1 MKNNIKAKAL
11 TESAIMIAFATVL
24 SIIKLA
30 DMPYGGSVT
39 IASALPIAIIAYR
52 YGIKTG
58 LLAGTVHAVIQ
69 QLIGISTLSY
79 FTTWQSILAIIVL
92 DYLVAFT
99 AVGFAGI
106 FRKLIKNQAIALSL
120 GCALI
125 CLIRYACHVI
135 SGATVWAGLSI
146 PTEAALSYSFIYNAT
161 YMIPET
167 IILVIVAL
175 YVGSAVDFRA
185 AMPTRLVKQ
194 EVPSNVS
201 LIAPVAGLLSCAA
214 IVYDVAK
221 IFEQLQDAGS
231 GEFNI
236 TGIINVD
243 WVELIVMNAVIAI
256 VVICLLIVRRSLLKP
271 NETK

>member
-1 MKNNIKAKAL
+1 MKNKIKAKAL

-92 DYLVAFT
+92 DYMVAFT

-125 CLIRYACHVI
+125 CAIRYACHVI

-146 PTEAALSYSFIYNAT
+146 PTKAALSYSFIYNAT

-167 IILVIVAL
+167 IILVIVSL
-175 YVGSAVDFRA
+175 YIGSAVDFRTA
-185 AMPTRLVKQ
+185 IPTRLTKQ
-194 EVPSNVS
+194 SLPSNVS
-201 LIAPVAGLLSCAA
+201 WIKPVAGLLSCAA
-214 IVYDVAK
+214 IVYDIVK
-221 IFEQLQDAGS
+221 IFEQLQS
-231 GEFNI
+231 GETGEFDI
-236 TGIINVD
+236 TGIANVD
-243 WVELIVMNAVIAI
+243 WTTLIVINAVVTVA
-256 VVICLLIVRRSLLKP
+256 VICLVMIRHSLLKSR
-271 NETK
+271 ESE

>member
-92 DYLVAFT
+92 DYMVAFT

-125 CLIRYACHVI
+125 CAIRYACHVI

-146 PTEAALSYSFIYNAT
+146 PTSAALVYSLGYNAT

-167 IILVIVAL
+167 IVTMAAAWYL
-175 YVGSAVDFRA
+175 GSVLDFRKA
-185 AMPTRLVKQ
+185 QPTRLERPQQQGKLVFGW
-194 EVPSNVS
+194 
-201 LIAPVAGLLSCAA
+201 IAGLLLAGA
-214 IVYDVAK
+214 L
-221 IFEQLQDAGS
+221 IFDAVKVFAPLQDAES
-231 GEFNI
+231 GEFMI
-236 TGIINVD
+236 TGLSQVA
-243 WVELIVMNAVIAI
+243 WGSVGIVTAVCVIAA
-256 VVICLLIVRRSLLKP
+256 VVLLFIGKRTAK
-271 NETK
+271 K

>member
-1 MKNNIKAKAL
+1 MKNKITAKAL
-11 TESAIMIAFATVL
+11 TESAIMIALATVL
-24 SIIKLA
+24 SLIKLA

-52 YGIKTG
+52 YGAKVG

-69 QLIGISTLSY
+69 QLIGLSTLSY

-92 DYLVAFT
+92 DYIVAFMAT
-99 AVGFAGI
+99 GLAGV
-106 FRKLIKNQAIALSL
+106 FRKVIKNQPVALCL

-201 LIAPVAGLLSCAA
+201 RIAPVAGLLSCAA

-231 GEFNI
+231 GEFDI
-236 TGIINVD
+236 TGIVNVD
-243 WVELIVMNAVIAI
+243 WVELIVMNAVIA
-256 VVICLLIVRRSLLKP
+256 VVVVCLLIVRRSLLKKP
-271 NETK
+271 E

>member
-1 MKNNIKAKAL
+1 MKNKITAKAL
-11 TESAIMIAFATVL
+11 TESAIMIALATVL

-52 YGIKTG
+52 YGVKIG
-58 LLAGTVHAVIQ
+58 LIAGTVHAVIQ
-69 QLIGISTLSY
+69 QLIGLSTLSY
-79 FTTWQSILAIIVL
+79 FTTWQSILAIILL
-92 DYLVAFT
+92 DYIVAFMAT
-99 AVGFAGI
+99 GLAGI
-106 FRKLIKNQAIALSL
+106 FRKTVKNQAIALCL

-125 CLIRYACHVI
+125 CVIRYACHVI

-175 YVGSAVDFRA
+175 YIGSAVNFHTA
-185 AMPTRLVKQ
+185 IPTRLVKQ
-194 EVPSNVS
+194 SVPSNVS
-201 LIAPVAGLLSCAA
+201 WISPVAGLLSCVA

-221 IFEQLQDAGS
+221 IFEQLQNAKT
-231 GEFNI
+231 GEFDI
-236 TGIINVD
+236 SGIANVD
-243 WVELIVMNAVIAI
+243 WTELIVMTTVILAA
-256 VVICLLIVRRSLLKP
+256 VICLLAVRHSLLKKSDS
-271 NETK
+271 E

>member
-92 DYLVAFT
+92 DYMVAF
-99 AVGFAGI
+99 AASGLAGI
-106 FRKLIKNQAIALSL
+106 FRKVIKNQALALSL

-125 CLIRYACHVI
+125 CIIRYACHVI

-167 IILVIVAL
+167 IILIIVSL
-175 YVGSAVDFRA
+175 YIGSAIDFRA
-185 AMPTRLVKQ
+185 PMPTRLVKQ
-194 EVPSNVS
+194 QLPSNIS
-201 LIAPVAGLLSCAA
+201 GIRPVAGLLSCAA

-256 VVICLLIVRRSLLKP
+256 VVICLLIIRRSLLKT
-271 NETK
+271 NEIK